1 MAIFLTEEEVR
12 RLLPIN
18 EATETVEQGL
28 REQGNGTGL
37 SIPRYRAQAGN
48 RGITMMVSVLGE
60 RGVAGFKAMGAGGS
74 LVLLYGGEP
83 HHLLAVMQAGALGQI
98 RTGAATGVATRYMAR
113 EDSSTV
119 GIIGTGNQAIT
130 QIEAVCAVR
139 DISSVKAFSR
149 TPERREEFSRTMSE
163 SLGVEITPVA
173 SAEESVKDTD
183 IVIAITN
190 VRTLDPVLFGDWLE
204 PGMHINAAGANSINR
219 RELDEKAVTMS
230 SVIVADAVDQAKLEC
245 ADLAVPIDAG
255 LMTWDRVLELGQ
267 VVTGQ
272 AAGRNSPD
280 EITLFESQGIG
291 LEDVAAAAHIY
302 ERAQAAGVGVPLP
315 F

>member
-12 RLLPIN
+12 RLLPMD
-18 EATETVEQGL
+18 EAIEAVERGL
-28 REQGNGTGL
+28 REQGNGTGVNV
-37 SIPRYRAQAGN
+37 PRHRAQAGA

-60 RGVAGFKAMGAGGS
+60 RGVAGFKAMGAGGA
-74 LVLLYGGEP
+74 LALLYGGEP

-98 RTGAATGVATRYMAR
+98 RTGAASGVATRYMAR
-113 EDSSTV
+113 EDSATV

-130 QIEAVCAVR
+130 QLEAVCAVR
-139 DISSVKAFSR
+139 PVRSVKAFSR
-149 TPERREEFSRTMSE
+149 TPERREEFSRRMGE

-173 SAEESVKDTD
+173 SAEESVKGAD
-183 IVIAITN
+183 IVIVITN

-204 PGMHINAAGANSINR
+204 PGMHVNAAGANSINR

-255 LMTWDRVLELGQ
+255 LMGWDRVLELGQ
-267 VVTGQ
+267 VVTGRE
-272 AAGRNSPD
+272 AGRHSPD
-280 EITLFESQGIG
+280 DITLFESQGIG
-291 LEDVAAAAHIY
+291 LEDVAAAAHVY
-302 ERAQAAGVGVPLP
+302 ERAQAEGVGVQLP

>member
-1 MAIFLTEEEVR
+1 MAIYLTEEEVR

-18 EATETVEQGL
+18 EAIETVEQGL

-130 QIEAVCAVR
+130 QLEAVCAVR
-139 DISSVKAFSR
+139 NIRSVKAFSR
-149 TPERREEFSRTMSE
+149 TPERREEFSHRMSE

-190 VRTLDPVLFGDWLE
+190 VRTLNPVLFGDWLE
-204 PGMHINAAGANSINR
+204 PGMHVNAAGANSINR

-272 AAGRNSPD
+272 AAGRNSPE

-302 ERAQAAGVGVPLP
+302 GRAQAEGVGVPLP

>member
-1 MAIFLTEEEVR
+1 MAIFLTEEDVQ
-12 RLLPIN
+12 RLLPID
-18 EATETVEQGL
+18 EAIETVEQGL
-28 REQGNGTGL
+28 REQGNGTGVN
-37 SIPRYRAQAGN
+37 IPRHRVQAGG
-48 RGITMMVSVLGE
+48 RGITMMLSVLGD

-74 LVLLYGGEP
+74 LVLLYGDEP
-83 HHLLAVMQAGALGQI
+83 ARLLAVMQAGSLGQI

-113 EDSSTV
+113 EDASSV

-130 QIEAVCAVR
+130 QLEAVCAVR
-139 DISSVKAFSR
+139 QIRSVKAFSR
-149 TPERREEFSRTMSE
+149 TPERREEFSRRMSE

-173 SAEESVKDTD
+173 SPEESVRDTD
-183 IVIAITN
+183 IVIVITN
-190 VRTLDPVLFGDWLE
+190 VRTLDPVLFGNWLE

-255 LMTWDRVLELGQ
+255 LMGWDRVLELGH

-272 AAGRNSPD
+272 TAGRNSPE

-291 LEDVAAAAHIY
+291 LEDVAAAAHIFQ
-302 ERAQAAGVGVPLP
+302 RAQAEGVGVPLP

>member
-1 MAIFLTEEEVR
+1 MAIYLTEEEVR

-18 EATETVEQGL
+18 EAIETVEQGL

-130 QIEAVCAVR
+130 QLEAVCAVR
-139 DISSVKAFSR
+139 NIRSVKAFSR
-149 TPERREEFSRTMSE
+149 TPERREEFSHRMSE

-272 AAGRNSPD
+272 AAGRNSPE

-302 ERAQAAGVGVPLP
+302 ERAQAEGVGVPLP

>member
-18 EATETVEQGL
+18 EAIETVEQGL

-130 QIEAVCAVR
+130 QLEAVCAVR
-139 DISSVKAFSR
+139 NIRSVKAFSR
-149 TPERREEFSRTMSE
+149 TPERREEFSRRMSE
-163 SLGVEITPVA
+163 SLAVEITPVA

-204 PGMHINAAGANSINR
+204 PGMHVNAAGANSINR

-230 SVIVADAVDQAKLEC
+230 SIIVADAVDQARIEC

-272 AAGRNSPD
+272 AAGRNSPM

-291 LEDVAAAAHIY
+291 LEDVAAAAHVY
-302 ERAQAAGVGVPLP
+302 ERAQAEGLGVPLP

>member
-1 MAIFLTEEEVR
+1 MAIYLTEEEVR

-18 EATETVEQGL
+18 EAIETVEQGL

-130 QIEAVCAVR
+130 QLEAVCAVR
-139 DISSVKAFSR
+139 PIRSVKAFSR

-204 PGMHINAAGANSINR
+204 PGMHVNAAGANSINR

-230 SVIVADAVDQAKLEC
+230 SVIVADAVDQARIEC

-272 AAGRNSPD
+272 AAGRNSPE

-302 ERAQAAGVGVPLP
+302 ERAQAEGLGVPLP

>member
-1 MAIFLTEEEVR
+1 ML
-12 RLLPIN
+12 
-18 EATETVEQGL
+18 
-28 REQGNGTGL
+28 
-37 SIPRYRAQAGN
+37 
-48 RGITMMVSVLGE
+48 SVLGE

-74 LVLLYGGEP
+74 LVLLYGEEP
-83 HHLLAVMQAGALGQI
+83 ARLLAVMQAGSLGQI

-113 EDSSTV
+113 EDSSSV

-130 QIEAVCAVR
+130 QLEAVCAVR
-139 DISSVKAFSR
+139 KIRSVKAFSR

-173 SAEESVKDTD
+173 SPEESVKDTD
-183 IVIAITN
+183 IVIVITN

-230 SVIVADAVDQAKLEC
+230 SVIAADAVDQAKLEC

-255 LMTWDRVLELGQ
+255 LMTWDRVLELGH

-272 AAGRNSPD
+272 AAGRNSPED
-280 EITLFESQGIG
+280 ITLFESQGIG
-291 LEDVAAAAHIY
+291 LEDVAAAAHIFQ
-302 ERAQAAGVGVPLP
+302 RAQAEGVGVPLP

>member
-1 MAIFLTEEEVR
+1 MAIFLTEEDVK
-12 RLLPIN
+12 RLLPMD
-18 EATETVEQGL
+18 EAIETVEQGL
-28 REQGNGTGL
+28 REQGNGTGVNV
-37 SIPRYRAQAGN
+37 PRHRVQAGG
-48 RGITMMVSVLGE
+48 RGITMMVSALGE

-74 LVLLYGGEP
+74 LALLYGGEP

-98 RTGAATGVATRYMAR
+98 RTGAASGVATRHMAR
-113 EDSSTV
+113 EDSPTV

-130 QIEAVCAVR
+130 QLEAVCAVR
-139 DISSVKAFSR
+139 KISSVKAYSR
-149 TPERREEFSRTMSE
+149 TLERREEFSRRMSE
-163 SLGVEITPVA
+163 SLDVEITPVS
-173 SAEESVKDTD
+173 SAQESVEGAD
-183 IVIAITN
+183 IVIVITS
-190 VRTLDPVLFGDWLE
+190 VRTLEPVLFGDWLE

-255 LMTWDRVLELGQ
+255 LMSWDRVLELGQ

-272 AAGRNSPD
+272 AAGRNSPED
-280 EITLFESQGIG
+280 ITLFESQGIG
-291 LEDVAAAAHIY
+291 LEDVAAAAHVFQ
-302 ERAQAAGVGVPLP
+302 RAQAEGAGVPLP